1 MKIILILYMCSY
13 VGGSCLPGYQWTNKF
28 NDLYDCMN
36 TGYEESIKN
45 MEEVGRED
53 VNEHEIFI
61 RFACVKEEEKPD
73 TNT

>member
-28 NDLYDCMN
+28 NDLYDCMQ
-36 TGYEESIKN
+36 TGYSESMKK
-45 MEEVGRED
+45 MEQVGRKD

-61 RFACVKEEEKPD
+61 RFACVKEEED
-73 TNT
+73 ITT

>member
-36 TGYEESIKN
+36 TGYKESIKK